1 MYRTGV
7 TPLYWACATSQEET
21 ALGLIR
27 AGADCNALCE
37 RGDGEKLS
45 VLYRAA
51 KVEKIWIYFA

>member
-1 MYRTGV
+1 M

-51 KVEKIWIYFA
+51 KVEKIWIYF